1 MNTQTDNNIIITNSI
16 ISKLIEKLDDKMINN
31 IEYKYIGKGG
41 EGVIFLCKGKII
53 KIYTQYDINSVLKE
67 FYVVGLLQELVDI
80 SKNIIKI
87 NRYYLSTSHPVLIME
102 YMDGNLAEW
111 CDEIVHNP
119 NNLNKTDLDN
129 TWLSMIFQVTYGLM
143 FLNKLKI
150 LHTDSKSK
158 NILYSKTNSAD
169 SYNYQIN
176 VRSDESKNIIS
187 FNVPLC
193 GYIFKIA
200 DFGAIQIL
208 GSTLNRIS
216 DEEIKE
222 RLNNRSDLH
231 ELSRIW
237 YRILVNY
244 ARNDYS
250 WTQINPILESNKKY
264 REYHEEQKQNHN
276 KTLGHLPPRVREVLI
291 LRSLIYYGI
300 ENGFISELDIIKK
313 YNLVKPSETVTTVLD
328 GLMNTNVKNV
338 FELFTMFK
346 K

>member
-1 MNTQTDNNIIITNSI
+1 MNTQTDNIIITNLI
-16 ISKLIEKLDDKMINN
+16 ITKLIEKLDDKIIDN

-67 FYVVGLLQELVDI
+67 FYVVGLLQELEFI
-80 SKNIIKI
+80 NKNIIKI
-87 NRYYLSTSHPVLIME
+87 DRYYLATSHPVLIME

-119 NNLNKTDLDN
+119 NNLSKSDLDI

-143 FLNKLKI
+143 FLNKLNI
-150 LHTDSKSK
+150 LHADSKSK
-158 NILYSKTNSAD
+158 NILYSKTNISK

-176 VRSDESKNIIS
+176 IHFDESKEVIS
-187 FNVPLC
+187 YNVPLC

-200 DFGAIQIL
+200 DFGSIQIY

-216 DEEIKE
+216 NDDIKK
-222 RLNNRSDLH
+222 RINNRIDLH

-237 YRILVNY
+237 HRILVNY

-250 WTQINPILESNKKY
+250 WGQINPILESNK
-264 REYHEEQKQNHN
+264 EYKTYYEEQKINHN
-276 KTLGHLPPRVREVLI
+276 KTLGHLPVKVRESLI

-300 ENGFISELDIIKK
+300 ENGFISEQEIINKHK
-313 YNLVKPSETVTTVLD
+313 LVKPSEIVTNVLD
-328 GLMNTNVKNV
+328 GLINMDIQNV
-338 FELFTMFK
+338 FDLFTMFK
-346 K
+346 N